1 MTTSLK
7 DVSSAQ
13 MIHSLVEMNCFAQ
26 ECSVYGY
33 MWKDRA
39 GRIKYTTSADETV
52 IQRSFEQKVLE
63 SYELSPIKIWTVRE
77 IIKEETK
84 DDLWMYLKLVL
95 CDKLK
100 ENFNADYFSILH
112 DLISV
117 APDDQARDIL
127 LPWMEEL
134 DGYYDEASL
143 QLFEGAVAI
152 AAVSKHLKPE
162 TYGMI
167 KSWLQKTR
175 IQIFSRMSVQD
186 NYERTFGGFAYE
198 NGAGGYVLFCNA
210 NPRAIS
216 DRRKEMEQRRIFH
229 TPLYT
234 KQYWYH
240 AANELKDVRAR
251 FQTEMKQLMNETYF
265 LRIDGL
271 RNLEHEVLAERWTAG
286 LEKAGK
292 QCSEEAVNGLLYWG
306 YRWNLNMGPG
316 MEVQNER

>member
-1 MTTSLK
+1 
-7 DVSSAQ
+7 

-52 IQRSFEQKVLE
+52 IQHSFEQKVLE

-152 AAVSKHLKPE
+152 ASVSKHLKPE

-167 KSWLQKTR
+167 KGWLQKTR
-175 IQIFSRMSVQD
+175 RQIFSRMSVQD

-198 NGAGGYVLFCNA
+198 NGAGGVLQCKPKGNFRSAQGNGTAGNFSYAIVYEAILVSCCE
-210 NPRAIS
+210 RVERCSRTIS
-216 DRRKEMEQRRIFH
+216 DGNE
-229 TPLYT
+229 
-234 KQYWYH
+234 
-240 AANELKDVRAR
+240 AA
-251 FQTEMKQLMNETYF
+251 
-265 LRIDGL
+265 DG
-271 RNLEHEVLAERWTAG
+271 
-286 LEKAGK
+286 
-292 QCSEEAVNGLLYWG
+292 
-306 YRWNLNMGPG
+306 
-316 MEVQNER
+316 